1 MQKKNKKNLS
11 SHLSSP
17 SFEVATVSLFSQHF
31 NQESESETVSAG
43 TADIFRTGTLIGTNL
58 NTKTQSLTKQ
68 KELRP
73 LLLRETFVHGPILDA
88 MAANYMR
95 KQREI
100 CDLYEERLKESE
112 I

>member
-1 MQKKNKKNLS
+1 MKKKL
-11 SHLSSP
+11 
-17 SFEVATVSLFSQHF
+17 SLFSHPF
-31 NQESESETVSAG
+31 NQESEYVTVLAG
-43 TADIFRTGTLIGTNL
+43 IADIFCTVTLTGTNL

-88 MAANYMR
+88 MAASYMR

-100 CDLYEERLKESE
+100 CNLYEERLKESE
-112 I
+112 IFFYLFEIGS